1 MLNYTKEE
9 KELLAS
15 KDICYLS
22 TISANGWP
30 HAVPVS
36 YIQIEGTFF
45 IPSNPQSKKMKNIR
59 RNPNSSITI
68 EDEVSERGI
77 TLETEANILT
87 EVEAIAL
94 RDHMRILKGWTNTV
108 STRIIKLDPLRKASW
123 SL

>member
-1 MLNYTKEE
+1 MLNYTNAE

-15 KDICYLS
+15 KDVCYLS

-30 HAVPVS
+30 HTVPVS
-36 YIQIEGTFF
+36 YILIEGTFF
-45 IPSNPQSKKMKNIR
+45 IPSNPESKKMKNIG
-59 RNPNSSITI
+59 RNPKSSITI

-87 EVEAIAL
+87 EVEATAL
-94 RDHMRILKGWTNTV
+94 IDQIKILKGWTNTV